1 MLEPIIGFSIFFAVI
16 SLVIYTGNKSRQKQY
31 DDIKTKLEGRT
42 NLFIEQTKC
51 STMTWGL
58 KNNNYLFNKCDIY
71 LIDNSLII
79 LGHTKNSIIKQL
91 STPIILTDK
100 IADYQSDFPYA
111 YVKKVNSF
119 DYENNLVKIK
129 FGEKGITK
137 TEVTIKLTKLT
148 GEEKESI
155 IELAKKNCW

>member
-16 SLVIYTGNKSRQKQY
+16 SLIIYSGNKSRQKQY
-31 DDIKTKLEGRT
+31 DDIKTKLGGRT
-42 NLFIEQTKC
+42 DLFIEQTKC

-71 LIDNSLII
+71 LTDNSIII

-100 IADYQSDFPYA
+100 I
-111 YVKKVNSF
+111 
-119 DYENNLVKIK
+119 
-129 FGEKGITK
+129 
-137 TEVTIKLTKLT
+137 TEVTIKLKKLT
-148 GEEKESI
+148 ENEKKSL
-155 IELAKKNCW
+155 IELTKKTVGNNSYN